1 MKHLISRSIRAK
13 LLIAVCISS
22 IISTA
27 MLMGLGIVI
36 TRQIIFSENEKAY
49 SNQLEVILRTLHKKH
64 DMLIASGMEGLFADG
79 YKTATARELGELR
92 YAPGLKIYP
101 FIVDAAGLIVLH
113 PTLEPGSAEVV
124 QEDFIRQMLVMQNGT
139 QTYTW
144 RGDEKWLLFRTFEPW
159 QWTIGYAIKTKDKF
173 TGVKKAVQ
181 GISAVMVFSS
191 LMGLA
196 IVFAMLSRVVR
207 PIKTLAEDAQIIGDG
222 QYGHQVTLVKCRDE
236 VAQLAASLAGM
247 AANIRDRDQQI
258 RKFNDQLEIRVRDRT
273 AALET
278 SQQEL
283 EKAIAAAQAAT
294 VAKGEFLANMSHEIR
309 TPMNGVIGMSGLLAE
324 TGLDREQRDYVQV
337 IQGSAEALLTI
348 IDDILDFSKIE
359 AGKLDFDIQ
368 NFDLQATI
376 ENVAEMLFLKAHENG
391 LEFGTFIDPAVPQ
404 YLIGDPNRLR
414 QVLINLTANAV
425 KFTSQGEVVIRVSK
439 EYETDTHAHLHF
451 AVTDTGIGI
460 PEERRSRLFKPFS
473 QVDASTTRTY
483 GGTGLGLAISKKLVR
498 MMDGMIGVES
508 TEGQGSVFWFTTV
521 FEKQEIAQCEKFV
534 IPDDIKGK
542 RVLIVDDNAIGRE
555 ILSAYF
561 KSWQCQ
567 WSTAASAP
575 EALQLMECAAKNRTA
590 HHLAIIDHLMP
601 GMGGDELAKSIKAN
615 PDLGAT
621 KLIMLSSRGLGGDAA
636 RAKRLGYD
644 AYLTK
649 PIKRKELLD
658 RILEVFGHV
667 VSATETL
674 PTDGLNSSRPLEEPP
689 RIDACILVAEDNSIN
704 QKVALNIL
712 GKFGCRADAVTNGME
727 AVEAFQ
733 TADYDMILMDVQ
745 MPVMDGLSATKEI
758 RAIENELAIEER
770 RNGGLVPIIA
780 MTANAMK
787 GDRQVCLDAG
797 MDDYLA
803 KPVYPDAVL
812 TKLQKWL
819 PAAQR
824 SSEEKNQDTNL

>member
-1 MKHLISRSIRAK
+1 
-13 LLIAVCISS
+13 
-22 IISTA
+22 

-36 TRQIIFSENEKAY
+36 TRQIISSENEKAY
-49 SNQLEVILRTLHKKH
+49 TNQLEVILRTLHKKH
-64 DMLIASGMEGLFADG
+64 DTLVASGLEGLFADG
-79 YKTATARELGELR
+79 YKKAAARELGALHH
-92 YAPGLKIYP
+92 APGLKIYP
-101 FIVDAAGLIVLH
+101 IIVDAAGLIVLH
-113 PTLEPGSAEVV
+113 PVLEPGSAEIA
-124 QEDFIRQMLVMQNGT
+124 QEDFVRSMLAVQNGT

-144 RGDEKWLLFRTFEPW
+144 RGNKKWMVFHTFEPW
-159 QWTIGYAIKTKDKF
+159 RWTIGYAIKTKDKF
-173 TGVKKAVQ
+173 TGVHKAVQ
-181 GISAVMVFSS
+181 GISMVMVFSS

-207 PIKTLAEDAQIIGDG
+207 PIKTLAEDARAIGDG
-222 QYGHQVTLVKCRDE
+222 QYGHKVTIVKSRDE

-247 AANIRDRDQQI
+247 AAKIRDRDQQI
-258 RKFNDQLEIRVRDRT
+258 RKFNEQLETRVQRRT

-278 SQQEL
+278 SQREL
-283 EKAIAAAQAAT
+283 EKAIAVAQAAT

-309 TPMNGVIGMSGLLAE
+309 TPMNGVVGMSSLLAE

-359 AGKLDFDIQ
+359 AGKLDFDVQ

-376 ENVAEMLFLKAHENG
+376 ENVAEMLFLKAHEKG
-391 LEFGTFIDPAVPQ
+391 LEFGIFVDPAVPQ

-439 EYETDTHAHLHF
+439 EYETETHTHLHF

-460 PEERRSRLFKPFS
+460 PEERRSRLFQPFS
-473 QVDASTTRTY
+473 QIDASTTRTY
-483 GGTGLGLAISKKLVR
+483 GGTGLGLAISKKLVS
-498 MMDGMIGVES
+498 MMDGVIGVES
-508 TEGQGSVFWFTTV
+508 TEDQGSAFWFTTV
-521 FEKQEIAQCEKFV
+521 FEKQDRTQGEKF
-534 IPDDIKGK
+534 IMPADIEGK
-542 RVLIVDDNAIGRE
+542 RVLIVDDNAISRE

-561 KSWQCQ
+561 KSWKCQ

-590 HHLAIIDHLMP
+590 YHLAIIDHLMP
-601 GMGGDELAKSIKAN
+601 GMGGDELATSIKAN
-615 PDLGAT
+615 PDLGDT

-636 RAKRLGYD
+636 QAKRLGYD

-658 RILEVFGHV
+658 RILEVFGHMV
-667 VSATETL
+667 PATETA
-674 PTDGLNSSRPLEEPP
+674 PADGANDRRPLEELPFVDV
-689 RIDACILVAEDNSIN
+689 RILVAEDNSIN

-712 GKFGCRADAVTNGME
+712 GKFGCRADAVTNGKE
-727 AVEAFQ
+727 AVEAFK
-733 TADYDMILMDVQ
+733 TTDYDMILMDVQ
-745 MPVMDGLSATKEI
+745 MPVMDGLCATEKI
-758 RAIENELAIEER
+758 RAIEHERANEER
-770 RNGGLVPIIA
+770 RNGGLVTIIA

-787 GDRQVCLDAG
+787 GDRQVCMDAG

-803 KPVYPDAVL
+803 KPVNPEAIL
-812 TKLQKWL
+812 AKLRKWL
-819 PAAQR
+819 PADQRILKPGAQDP
-824 SSEEKNQDTNL
+824 NP